1 MGTSPRVLLLDGD
14 ADNSLTI
21 AAELSADLD
30 ATVIGA
36 GTMRFSRLLR
46 SKYCD
51 EGVALPPVSDPEY
64 GNALVDVLEY
74 YVPDFVLPVG
84 YRSTATIAEI
94 RDAIPDDVSTCLPSA
109 SSLRAAAD
117 KVTTRK
123 RGRAIGLDVPDEY
136 TDAVAEL
143 DAAGRPR
150 GGLSKVPFPVFIKA
164 RHETG
169 DTTTARID
177 RPDAF
182 WEAYDRITRQAPN
195 GDVIVQEYIDGS
207 PSTYGCGVL
216 FLEGEVKLTFCHE
229 ELRSVPRR
237 GGSGTHLRVHHDS
250 AFESTA
256 IDLLEAF
263 DWETGVAL
271 VEFMRRADGS
281 YALLEINPKLWAS
294 YALSSRNGHRFAS
307 AMVAD
312 ALALDADL
320 GPDRADGPD
329 ELVFPL
335 RELNYCVR
343 NPDVSDVRR
352 SIATLVRSEAAWA
365 IDRSD
370 LSAWMTPPIDLLRSL
385 ESARSRLGRP

>member
-1 MGTSPRVLLLDGD
+1 MGTAPRVLLLDGD

-21 AAELSADLD
+21 AAELSEDLD
-30 ATVIGA
+30 ATVIGT

-46 SKYCD
+46 SRYCD
-51 EGVALPPVSDPEY
+51 EGVALPPVSDPGY
-64 GNALVDVLEY
+64 TTALLDVLESS
-74 YVPDFVLPVG
+74 VPDYVLPVG
-84 YRSTATIAEI
+84 YRSTAAIAEI
-94 RDAIPDDVSTCLPSA
+94 RQAIPDAVSTCLPSA

-123 RGRAIGLDVPDEY
+123 RGQAVGLDVPDEY
-136 TDAVAEL
+136 TDVVAAL

-150 GGLSKVPFPVFIKA
+150 GGLSTLPFPVFIKA

-169 DTTTARID
+169 DTTTARVD

-182 WEAYDRITRQAPN
+182 WKAYDRIVRQAPN
-195 GDVIVQEYIDGS
+195 GDVIVQECIDGT

-216 FLEGEVKLTFCHE
+216 FLEGEPKLTFGHE

-237 GGSGTHLRVHHDS
+237 GGSGTHLRVHRDS
-250 AFESTA
+250 AFESMA
-256 IDLLEAF
+256 VELLEAF
-263 DWETGVAL
+263 DWETGIAL
-271 VEFMRRADGS
+271 VECMRRADGS
-281 YALLEINPKLWAS
+281 YALLEVNPKIWAS
-294 YALSSRNGHRFAS
+294 YALASQNGHRFAS
-307 AMVAD
+307 TMVAD
-312 ALALDADL
+312 ALALDGDF
-320 GPDRADGPD
+320 GPDRSDGPS

-335 RELNYCVR
+335 RELNHCVR
-343 NPDVSDVRR
+343 NPEVSDVCQ